1 MEEHKDQHKD
11 QKNHDSAENKEHHEH
26 HEKKEHKKEKTQEE
40 IIKEKDEKIH
50 EWHDKYLRALAELD
64 NYRKRVQKD
73 KEDFVKFT
81 RGDMAGEIL
90 PVLDNLERAVSTAGT
105 AKDVETFKKGIEIII
120 KQFNDTLTKIGVK
133 EIDTKIKFN
142 PEFHHVMFKEH
153 RDDKEEGEILEVYQ
167 KGYLLEDKIIRPAMV
182 KVAVKEDAKPEAQK
196 QDGEAEKNGEKQNN
210 A

>member
-11 QKNHDSAENKEHHEH
+11 QKNHDGTENKEHHEH
-26 HEKKEHKKEKTQEE
+26 HDKKEHKKEKTHEE
-40 IIKEKDEKIH
+40 ILKEKDDKIH
-50 EWHDKYLRALAELD
+50 EFHDKYLRALAELD

-81 RGDMAGEIL
+81 RGDIAGEIL
-90 PVLDNLERAVSTAGT
+90 PVLDNLERAVSTAGAT
-105 AKDVETFKKGIEIII
+105 KDTETFKKGIEIII
-120 KQFNDTLTKIGVK
+120 KQFNDTLAKIGIK

-167 KGYLLEDKIIRPAMV
+167 KGYLMEDKIIRPAMV
-182 KVAVKEDAKPEAQK
+182 KVAVKENMEA
-196 QDGEAEKNGEKQNN
+196 GGEKKPDETKKAEEKQ
-210 A
+210 